1 MDYIQHARLTC
12 LSLSPGVFSNSCS
25 LTGNAN
31 LTISSSAT
39 HFFCL
44 QSLPAPGSFP
54 INQLFSS
61 AGQSIGASTTVLP
74 MNIQGWFPLGLTGMI
89 SLQSKGL
96 SSSTIYYNYFLSRQ
110 IKIFSWSFN
119 TKLSE
124 INRIHRHKEGYS
136 RPEKHSEQFN
146 IIKIY
151 LFSYNSR
158 IQILFKFL

>member
-1 MDYIQHARLTC
+1 MTVLCRKNICVKASQMVWHQYEPFFQHLLPLVQSLSPVWVQPHEVQHARLPC
-12 LSLSPGVFSNSCS
+12 PSLSPGVFSNSC
-25 LTGNAN
+25 LLIGDAN

-39 HFFCL
+39 PFFCL
-44 QSLPAPGSFP
+44 QSFPAPGSFP
-54 INQLFSS
+54 ISQLFSS

-119 TKLSE
+119 TKL
-124 INRIHRHKEGYS
+124 
-136 RPEKHSEQFN
+136 
-146 IIKIY
+146 
-151 LFSYNSR
+151 
-158 IQILFKFL
+158 